1 MTTMRIASMLK
12 SLLRRMVKSTPQI
25 RKFTN
30 ILRFLTFPSTTI
42 TYYLFLVLFLL
53 LFPLRVSVTVL

>member
-12 SLLRRMVKSTPQI
+12 PLLRRMVKSTPQI

-30 ILRFLTFPSTTI
+30 ILRFPTFPSTTI
-42 TYYLFLVLFLL
+42 THYLFLVLFLL
-53 LFPLRVSVTVL
+53 LSPLRVSVTVL

>member
-12 SLLRRMVKSTPQI
+12 SLLRRMVKSTLQI